1 MSLYTWAATD
11 NLVGGDMWFK
21 KRKSRKQLL
30 QEKIDK
36 LYEELDAWKN
46 MYYAKDLAFEHISKN
61 IQTINASCITHGDD
75 PGIAKESLCNLLAK
89 AMSPYITIE
98 SYQMVGEPWYGEWKH
113 CATIQ
118 ILTKE

>member
-1 MSLYTWAATD
+1 
-11 NLVGGDMWFK
+11 MWFK

-61 IQTINASCITHGDD
+61 IQTINASCITTGDD
-75 PGIAKESLCNLLAK
+75 PEIARDCLCNLLAK
-89 AMSPYITIE
+89 AISPYITIE

>member
-1 MSLYTWAATD
+1 
-11 NLVGGDMWFK
+11 MWFK
-21 KRKSRKQLL
+21 KRKSKKQLL

-61 IQTINASCITHGDD
+61 IQTINASCITSSDD
-75 PGIAKESLCNLLAK
+75 PEIAKESLCNILAK

-113 CATIQ
+113 CGTIQ

>member
-1 MSLYTWAATD
+1 
-11 NLVGGDMWFK
+11 MWFK

-30 QEKIDK
+30 QEI
-36 LYEELDAWKN
+36 EELKGMLERYVAR
-46 MYYAKDLAFEHISKN
+46 YHEKDTALDYVTKN

-75 PGIAKESLCNLLAK
+75 PEIARDCLCNLLAK

>member
-1 MSLYTWAATD
+1 
-11 NLVGGDMWFK
+11 MWFFK

-46 MYYAKDLAFEHISKN
+46 MYYAKDLAFDSISRN
-61 IQTINASCITHGDD
+61 IQTINASCISRSDD
-75 PGIAKESLCNLLAK
+75 PEIAKESLCNLLAK

-98 SYQMVGEPWYGEWKH
+98 SYQMVGEPWYGEWRH
-113 CATIQ
+113 CGTIQ